1 MSKQITSLG
10 TVAVCLAYTIGL
22 VPGNTSPLLVGGLIA
37 GLGLGV
43 ADAGMILSVE
53 LILMGVTAIG
63 LAARMSRID
72 ARTACLVGAV
82 ILLSGHGLAAQAGGL
97 TEVIVWRGTAGIGAG
112 VVLAAVNAT
121 IAGSPNP
128 PRLYGL
134 ALLVPPLIGSV
145 IAFLM
150 SRAIAAFAHTGAYGV
165 LALLTLA
172 VLPVLLA
179 FPDYRKEAMSAR
191 PGPLQN
197 HSRGVALLLATF
209 IMGTCM
215 MAYFAFLERLGVRL
229 DLPIE
234 RIGDIFTAVVISG
247 AIGAGVAGALERRIG
262 LRLPL
267 LGGVLLHLA
276 AIVMVIHVEA
286 LPAYVAGALLESIT
300 LVFLLTFLLTVA
312 ALLDPLG
319 RWAAATGG
327 AFSLSLGAGPYL
339 GGVLIEAA
347 GFEAL
352 TILNITGAVAVIL
365 LILWVT
371 KYVQS
376 DQ

>member
-1 MSKQITSLG
+1 M
-10 TVAVCLAYTIGL
+10 
-22 VPGNTSPLLVGGLIA
+22 
-37 GLGLGV
+37 
-43 ADAGMILSVE
+43 
-53 LILMGVTAIG
+53 
-63 LAARMSRID
+63 
-72 ARTACLVGAV
+72 
-82 ILLSGHGLAAQAGGL
+82 
-97 TEVIVWRGTAGIGAG
+97 
-112 VVLAAVNAT
+112 
-121 IAGSPNP
+121 
-128 PRLYGL
+128 
-134 ALLVPPLIGSV
+134 
-145 IAFLM
+145 
-150 SRAIAAFAHTGAYGV
+150 FAHTGAYGI
-165 LALLTLA
+165 LALLSLA
-172 VLPVLLA
+172 ALPVLLA
-179 FPDYRKEAMSAR
+179 FPDYRREAMSAR

-229 DLPIE
+229 GLPIE

-247 AIGAGVAGALERRIG
+247 AIGAGAAGALERRIG
-262 LRLPL
+262 LRIPL
-267 LGGVLLHLA
+267 IGGVLLHLA
-276 AIVMVIHVEA
+276 AIIMVIHVEA

-347 GFEAL
+347 GFGTL
-352 TILNITGAVAVIL
+352 TILNSAGAVAVIF
-365 LILWVT
+365 LILWAT
-371 KYVQS
+371 KDVRA